1 MITIL
6 IIIKNKYHFIQLGTN
21 IDTQYD
27 YQKIQSKKNHSS
39 CTAHWYAISTYLNY
53 NNSLI
58 IMHHLKQHNGTHL
71 TVISIIKVPTFW
83 LLGHL

>member
-27 YQKIQSKKNHSS
+27 YQKIQSKKKSLVLH
-39 CTAHWYAISTYLNY
+39 CTLICNKYLPK
-53 NNSLI
+53 L
-58 IMHHLKQHNGTHL
+58 
-71 TVISIIKVPTFW
+71 
-83 LLGHL
+83 